1 MALPRSYLPRALLEK
16 LRGNEEEDVT
26 ERNNE
31 DDDDEWKE
39 EWKEAVPPPM
49 LGRKEGE
56 ADDDDDARKQ
66 APPPPL
72 VEGVS
77 ESTFHQGKLGW
88 RHGAGAAADVK
99 LCMEPPSACA
109 TAQRN
114 ERTRACNARRSHSGM
129 Q

>member
-56 ADDDDDARKQ
+56 ADDDDARKQ